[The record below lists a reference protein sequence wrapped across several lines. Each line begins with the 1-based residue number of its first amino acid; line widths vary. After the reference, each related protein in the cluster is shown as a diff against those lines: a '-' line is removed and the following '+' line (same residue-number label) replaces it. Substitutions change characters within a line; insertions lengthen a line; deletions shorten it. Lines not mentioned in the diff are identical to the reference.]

1 MELRINGQPV
11 KLELTAGATL
21 LSVIRDQLRLRGTKE
36 SCGRGECGACTVL
49 VDGHPVMSCIKLAA
63 VTAGDVTTIEGLAEE
78 SRDLRE
84 AFAEFGGFQ
93 CGFCTAG
100 QVVHATALLR
110 ELAVRPVDDLEK
122 FIRKRLSGNICR
134 CTGYNGFVDAVLQT
148 YRRRLARQA
157 KRMEVSRL

>member
-1 MELRINGQPV
+1 MELRINGKSV
-11 KLELTAGATL
+11 KVDLTAGTTL

-36 SCGRGECGACTVL
+36 ACGRGECGACTVL
-49 VDGHPVMSCIKLAA
+49 VDGRPMMSCIRLAA
-63 VTAGDVTTIEGLAEE
+63 VTEGDVTTIEGLTEE

-110 ELAVRPVDDLEK
+110 ELATQPVDDLET

-134 CTGYNGFVDAVLQT
+134 CTGYNGIVDAVLNT
-148 YRRRLARQA
+148 YRRRMSRQSKRLEARQP
-157 KRMEVSRL
+157 